1 MFLSGDC
8 LAFLRAFLRRFT
20 SSRASVPTGLNAE
33 GSVHAAVIFCS
44 GDKSP
49 PKRIEVVE
57 NDLTKENVDAIVNAA
72 NSWLRHGGGVA
83 GAIVKKGGNQIQA
96 DSDEFVAKHGPVK
109 TGGIAVTEAGNLP
122 CSVIIH
128 AVGPV
133 WEGGQKG
140 EDKCLRDAMYNSLVE
155 CHKRQL
161 VSLAAPAISSGIFGF
176 PKRSCAKILFS
187 AALQFFREEPTCS
200 VDLVRFTNF
209 DKETVEV
216 FVEAASNLKNE
227 PDVRVELLSPK
238 T

>member
-1 MFLSGDC
+1 MFTAVYKNLII
-8 LAFLRAFLRRFT
+8 LQLWALKIFYLLLLLLLLLFLFL
-20 SSRASVPTGLNAE
+20 
-33 GSVHAAVIFCS
+33 I
-44 GDKSP
+44 
-49 PKRIEVVE
+49 
-57 NDLTKENVDAIVNAA
+57 
-72 NSWLRHGGGVA
+72 
-83 GAIVKKGGNQIQA
+83 
-96 DSDEFVAKHGPVK
+96 
-109 TGGIAVTEAGNLP
+109 
-122 CSVIIH
+122 
-128 AVGPV
+128 GPV

-216 FVEAASNLKNE
+216 FLEAARNLKNE

>member
-1 MFLSGDC
+1 MFTAVYKNLII
-8 LAFLRAFLRRFT
+8 LQLWTLKIFYLLLLLLLFLFL
-20 SSRASVPTGLNAE
+20 
-33 GSVHAAVIFCS
+33 I
-44 GDKSP
+44 
-49 PKRIEVVE
+49 
-57 NDLTKENVDAIVNAA
+57 
-72 NSWLRHGGGVA
+72 
-83 GAIVKKGGNQIQA
+83 
-96 DSDEFVAKHGPVK
+96 
-109 TGGIAVTEAGNLP
+109 
-122 CSVIIH
+122 
-128 AVGPV
+128 GPV

-216 FVEAASNLKNE
+216 FLEAASNLKNE

>member
-1 MFLSGDC
+1 MFTAVYKNLII
-8 LAFLRAFLRRFT
+8 LQLWALKIFYLLLLLLLLLFLFL
-20 SSRASVPTGLNAE
+20 
-33 GSVHAAVIFCS
+33 I
-44 GDKSP
+44 
-49 PKRIEVVE
+49 
-57 NDLTKENVDAIVNAA
+57 
-72 NSWLRHGGGVA
+72 
-83 GAIVKKGGNQIQA
+83 
-96 DSDEFVAKHGPVK
+96 
-109 TGGIAVTEAGNLP
+109 
-122 CSVIIH
+122 
-128 AVGPV
+128 GPV

-155 CHKRQL
+155 CRKRQL

-216 FVEAASNLKNE
+216 FLEAASNLKNE